1 MWTRQEFETAGQK
14 IGTEFTALN
23 GEISIDTLAT
33 KVAQDG
39 GLNEEGIR
47 TLVRIANVT
56 AFENLFSKKASDGAP
71 DRMIDFKLGDAE
83 AVVRN
88 IREQS
93 SQYPA
98 LQKVAAYNR
107 AEDLYA
113 DLPIEH
119 VEMTKE
125 AGVSSE
131 ETAPEKA
138 YAAPV
143 LKQRYNAAYD
153 RVQQEY
159 LQLAERW
166 DATMEKAANIVKYSL
181 GSHKYNEFEKH
192 AAAYFGDNS
201 FGVELYAL
209 PQFSNVKSD
218 LFERE
223 DMALTAIEKI
233 ASETVVN
240 TMTDA
245 ENSIL
250 LLVKEAHT
258 TRMQMDNLSNGL
270 SWLTTEIAN
279 LGV

>member
-1 MWTRQEFETAGQK
+1 MWTRQEFEAAGQK
-14 IGTEFTALN
+14 IGSEFSALK
-23 GEISIDTLAT
+23 GEVSIDTLAT
-33 KVAQDG
+33 KVAQEG
-39 GLNEEGIR
+39 NLNEEGIR

-88 IREQS
+88 IREQNT
-93 SQYPA
+93 QETP

-107 AEDLYA
+107 TEDLYA
-113 DLPIEH
+113 DLPKE
-119 VEMTKE
+119 VSSMTKE
-125 AGVSSE
+125 AM
-131 ETAPEKA
+131 ETTIEKVA
-138 YAAPV
+138 TKTYPV
-143 LKQRYNAAYD
+143 ALLKQRYKAAHA
-153 RVQQEY
+153 RIQQEY
-159 LQLAERW
+159 LQLSERW
-166 DATMEKAANIVKYSL
+166 DAAMEKAANLVKYTL
-181 GSHKYNEFEKH
+181 GTNSYAAFEKR
-192 AAAYFGDNS
+192 AAAVLGDNT
-201 FGVELYAL
+201 FGVEMYAL
-209 PQFSNVKSD
+209 PQFSKVHSP
-218 LFERE
+218 LFSKEAT
-223 DMALTAIEKI
+223 ALTAIEKI

-240 TMTDA
+240 TMTEA